1 VSNKKGAYG
10 VVVRPSKVIG
20 WSAALCACVI
30 SGCSTTVA
38 GTPVAA
44 GGTGT
49 SFRDVTVNDL
59 PDLLLKPGDFDEILG
74 TTNMTISDTSER
86 AVALDPGQTVTGDAG
101 CLGAA
106 FSAMADVYRGTGY
119 VTALGQRVTQ
129 PDDSA
134 DYIAFQFVALYPG
147 PGGAQRFVR
156 ESEVAWRA
164 CAGNPVSIKQSDT
177 VTDTWTIGDT
187 VSDNNVVSVL
197 NYQEGGDGW
206 ACSRSLAARSNVVAD
221 VAVCGDDVDAGTSAD
236 IVAEIVGK
244 IP

>member
-10 VVVRPSKVIG
+10 VVVRLGKVIR
-20 WSAALCACVI
+20 WSAALCACVVT
-30 SGCSTTVA
+30 GCSSTVA
-38 GTPVAA
+38 GTPMAA
-44 GGTGT
+44 GGAGA
-49 SFRDVTVNDL
+49 SYRDVTVNDL
-59 PDLLLKPGDFDEILG
+59 PDLLLKPGEFNEILG

-86 AVALDPGQTVTGDAG
+86 AVALDPGQTVSGNAS

-129 PDDSA
+129 PDDTA

-147 PGGAQRFVR
+147 AGGAQRFVR

-164 CAGNPVSIKQSDT
+164 CAGNPVSVKQSDT

-187 VSDNNVVSVL
+187 VTGNGVVSVL

-206 ACSRSLAARSNVVAD
+206 ACSRSLADRSNVVAD
-221 VAVCGDDVDAGTSAD
+221 VAVCGADVDTAASAD
-236 IVAEIVGK
+236 VVTEIVDK